1 MIKNIIQVSKN
12 KQDQYVIDKILQKAD
27 GWSYIN
33 FTDKEIYDYFSK
45 NKLKN
50 FENIE
55 KKFKEI
61 KNGAHKA
68 DLFRYYYIYIN
79 GGLYLDSD
87 LLIKKD
93 VEEIIKNHEFISAI
107 VEEQK
112 SAFNGLIYAEKN
124 NKIIYQCLKHIYEID
139 VDALNSDYQ
148 SICKFFYT
156 SIKKYNKDYDIKT
169 YNVYDVNDPANI
181 LNDDNEVI
189 AIHYWKSKKIP

>member
-68 DLFRYYYIYIN
+68 DIFRICDKI
-79 GGLYLDSD
+79 GWSPKVDMR
-87 LLIKKD
+87 
-93 VEEIIKNHEFISAI
+93 EWI
-107 VEEQK
+107 VE
-112 SAFNGLIYAEKN
+112 YAN
-124 NKIIYQCLKHIYEID
+124 R
-139 VDALNSDYQ
+139 
-148 SICKFFYT
+148 
-156 SIKKYNKDYDIKT
+156 
-169 YNVYDVNDPANI
+169 
-181 LNDDNEVI
+181 
-189 AIHYWKSKKIP
+189 